1 MDAQYI
7 SVTAL
12 GVRGYLS
19 RFFDF
24 SGFTRFVLGLFELL
38 SETIRLVSFSFRLF
52 GNILA
57 GEVLLIVMTFL
68 FPVFLPVPFMLMEV
82 FVGILQGFIFA
93 SLTVT
98 FMRTGTMRR
107 VTAAAAARKT
117 SGAEQ
122 CEYSSRK

>member
-107 VTAAAAARKT
+107 VTAA
-117 SGAEQ
+117 G
-122 CEYSSRK
+122 